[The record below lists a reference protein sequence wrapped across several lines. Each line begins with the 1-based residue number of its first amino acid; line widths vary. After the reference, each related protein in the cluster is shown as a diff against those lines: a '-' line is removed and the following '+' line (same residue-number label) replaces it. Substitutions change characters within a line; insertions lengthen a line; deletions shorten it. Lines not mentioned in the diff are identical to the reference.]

1 MTDFER
7 QYVHN
12 VYETIA
18 VPFDQTR
25 FCYWN
30 AVKNFLDSLEPYSL
44 VLDNG
49 CGNGKYLNYRK
60 DLCFTG
66 NDMCLGLLEIAKK
79 KADVTRSN
87 GISLPYRNETFDA
100 IICIAVFHHLS
111 DPVRRKQFIQEMVR
125 VLKPNGK
132 LFVTVW
138 AYEQPHNKR
147 FKKWNV
153 QTNGDAMIPWCDKKQ
168 NILSQRYYH
177 LFHKEELEAYFK
189 MPELTIE
196 SCIYEYDNWCITL
209 QKSKGYEV

>member
-7 QYVHN
+7 QYVHE

-18 VPFDQTR
+18 KPFDQSR

-30 AVKNFLDSLEPYSL
+30 AVKNFLDKLPSCSY

-60 DLCFTG
+60 DLLFTG
-66 NDMCLGLLEIAKK
+66 NDMCLGLLEVAKK

-87 GISLPYRNETFDA
+87 GIALPYRSNSYDA
-100 IICIAVFHHLS
+100 IICVAVFHHLS
-111 DPVRRKQFIQEMVR
+111 DPLRRHQFIQEMIR

-132 LFVTVW
+132 MLVTVW
-138 AYEQPHNKR
+138 AYEQPDNKR
-147 FKKWNV
+147 FTKWNV
-153 QTNGDAMIPWCDKKQ
+153 QTNGDAMIPWCDSKQ
-168 NILSQRYYH
+168 NVISQRYYH
-177 LFHKEELEAYFK
+177 LFKKEELESYFK
-189 MPELTIE
+189 IYDIVIE

-209 QKSKGYEV
+209 QKLKGN

>member
-1 MTDFER
+1 MTDFEQ
-7 QYVHN
+7 QYVHQ

-30 AVKNFLDSLEPYSL
+30 AVKNFLDGLSSYSI

-49 CGNGKYLNYRK
+49 CGNGKYLQYRK
-60 DLCFTG
+60 DLIFMG
-66 NDMCLGLLEIAKK
+66 NDMCSGLLEIAKK

-87 GISLPYRNETFDA
+87 GMSLPYRTDTFDA
-100 IICIAVFHHLS
+100 IICVAVFHHLS
-111 DPVRRKQFIQEMVR
+111 VVSRRHQFIQEMIR

-132 LFVTVW
+132 LLVTVW
-138 AYEQPHNKR
+138 AYEQPDNKR

-153 QTNGDAMIPWCDKKQ
+153 QTNGDAMIPWCDKSQ
-168 NILSQRYYH
+168 NIISQRYYH
-177 LFHKEELEAYFK
+177 LFHKAELESYFNI
-189 MPELTIE
+189 PDIQIE

-209 QKSKGYEV
+209 QKLK

>member
-1 MTDFER
+1 MTDFEQ
-7 QYVHN
+7 QYVHQ

-30 AVKNFLDSLEPYSL
+30 AVKNFLDGLPSYSL

-49 CGNGKYLNYRK
+49 CGNGKYLQYRK
-60 DLCFTG
+60 DLIFMG
-66 NDMCLGLLEIAKK
+66 NDMCSGLLEIAKK

-87 GISLPYRNETFDA
+87 GMTLPYRTETFDA
-100 IICIAVFHHLS
+100 IICVAVFHHLS
-111 DPVRRKQFIQEMVR
+111 DISRRHQFIQEMIR

-132 LFVTVW
+132 LLVTVW
-138 AYEQPHNKR
+138 AFEQPDNKR

-153 QTNGDAMIPWCDKKQ
+153 QPNGDAMIPWCDKSQ

-177 LFHKEELEAYFK
+177 LFHKDELESYFK
-189 MPELTIE
+189 MDYVRIE
-196 SCIYEYDNWCITL
+196 SCIYECDNWCITL
-209 QKSKGYEV
+209 QKLKGECI